1 MTSTYFPTDYTG
13 ADKNQPLV
21 RFTSRK
27 MQSGTNVLELTLG
40 PSLDSIYLPIPPE
53 GVSTSYKQG
62 WAEQE
67 MNAMQAGM
75 SSFLSKVR
83 GAEPSVQG
91 GMSERGRGGSSVPGG
106 TETTDGVGAEA
117 AMAGFGASVLDKLG
131 VQAFTHQSA
140 QQSVVSYSGPA
151 YRDHTFAFQLR
162 PRNAMDSW
170 AIDQIINTFLLTSSP
185 NLVGKNQIMRLY
197 EVPAVW
203 EIEFLPNNGLFSL
216 AAAALT
222 SLDVKYGG
230 EKFATFKEGGRPT
243 QVDISLAFKEL
254 RIQTQDDYQKMLD
267 AASRGAREAAI
278 ST

>member
-1 MTSTYFPTDYTG
+1 MTAYNFPYDYDG
-13 ADKNQPLV
+13 ASPDQPLI

-40 PSLDSIYLPIPPE
+40 AELDSIYLPIPPE

-62 WAEQE
+62 WDEKE
-67 MNAMQAGM
+67 MNALQSGM
-75 SSFLSKVR
+75 TAFLSKVR
-83 GAEPSVQG
+83 GAEPAIQSHPDHPAG
-91 GMSERGRGGSSVPGG
+91 KSSIPGG

-162 PRNAMDSW
+162 PRNAQDSW

-267 AASRGAREAAI
+267 AASLETREAAI
-278 ST
+278 WT